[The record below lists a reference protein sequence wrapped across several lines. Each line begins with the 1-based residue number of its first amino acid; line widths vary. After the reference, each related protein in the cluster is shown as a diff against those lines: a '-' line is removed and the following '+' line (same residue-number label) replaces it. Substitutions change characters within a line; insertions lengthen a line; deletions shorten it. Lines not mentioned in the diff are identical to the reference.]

1 MRHFSEEN
9 GARLAVLR
17 QAAFFPEEGLSD
29 RAFLKVLV
37 PPQQATGRK
46 LLREGYL
53 TRSKGGGIVLSP
65 LVKNYCTR
73 KVTWGEDIRSFLL
86 RLITSLAEAV
96 VDFQR
101 AEKWAESAKGDPET
115 LRMLIFQHSRDN
127 SLAPFQKQLA
137 GEARVLVVHDAL
149 PRILPEAN
157 RAFLVNATIEV
168 EKVKNLELLRKQSSL
183 VVPTLENV
191 LNQLDCIPEQYLL
204 KAYDWLSALFI
215 ILNDDRANTYVDKWR
230 LLEAASS
237 PSFAVVEAGIGALYH
252 PKAGNETVGTMLK
265 RWKEKTYEKNSD

>member
-1 MRHFSEEN
+1 MLRMTEDR
-9 GARLAVLR
+9 GARLAVR
-17 QAAFFPEEGLSD
+17 RYAAFFPEEGLSD
-29 RAFLKVLV
+29 EAFLKVLI
-37 PPQQATGRK
+37 PSQQAAGRD

-53 TRSKGGGIVLSP
+53 TRSKDGRIGLSP
-65 LVKNYCTR
+65 LVKNNCPPQ
-73 KVTWGEDIRSFLL
+73 VTWGEDLRSFLL
-86 RLITSLAEAV
+86 RLIISLAEAV
-96 VDFQR
+96 VDYQR
-101 AEKWAESAKGDPET
+101 AEKWADSAKGDSGT
-115 LRMLIFQHSRDN
+115 LRMLVLQHSRDN
-127 SLAPFQKQLA
+127 WLSPFQKQLA
-137 GEARVLVVHDAL
+137 GEARVLVAHDAL

-204 KAYDWLSALFI
+204 KAYGWLSALFI

-252 PKAGNETVGTMLK
+252 PKAGNETVGTMLT